1 MNRVPLP
8 SRTACSNSIQRR
20 GSCVDLFRSGRLLQH
35 LSLSDRLR
43 KDPIQ
48 AFARRGHGV
57 WSAQGHHL
65 AAVERD
71 RGPPH
76 QRPHLGSVVWV
87 ALPEALDKVT
97 IAAPRGAPGTTS
109 GLGQATTVAHGATRS
124 TERRRRG
131 GPRHGPRVTRGVWG
145 VVCALRKRP
154 DDSRPGTGRDGI
166 VTCERRWHRTATY
179 EISTKTM

>member
-1 MNRVPLP
+1 MRDTYIHWLLRRYIHALELGSGLSTLVLVPFV
-8 SRTACSNSIQRR
+8 TA
-20 GSCVDLFRSGRLLQH
+20 V
-35 LSLSDRLR
+35 SLW
-43 KDPIQ
+43 
-48 AFARRGHGV
+48 ARRAWPCVSTQQRVICCSGSSGARAE
-57 WSAQGHHL
+57 SG
-65 AAVERD
+65 AAGGAGD
-71 RGPPH
+71 R
-76 QRPHLGSVVWV
+76 
-87 ALPEALDKVT
+87 
-97 IAAPRGAPGTTS
+97 TTS